1 MDKYS
6 ELTAKLSLEQKV
18 ALVSG
23 KDFWHTVGIPEI
35 GLESMRFSDGPSGVR
50 GEAFDERRPSLSLPS
65 ASALSAS
72 WDIALAERYGQVAA
86 SEAIDK
92 EVDALLGPTINLH
105 RSPLGGRHFE
115 AYSEDPILTG
125 EISAAYVRGVQSK
138 GVSACPKHYIANDSE
153 TDRHTVDA
161 IVDEKTLHEL
171 YLRPFQITIGKSDP
185 WMIMSSYNSVNGVT
199 MHASPLLEDPLR
211 TKWNYEG
218 VVVSDWTAVRSVE
231 SAASEQDLA
240 MPGPFTPWNDSLVGE
255 IRAGRIAEEIL
266 DRKVVRTL
274 KLADRV
280 GKLGTTKAKS
290 PVPVATRESLALE
303 VAVEGAVLLE
313 NNGILPLPVGANL
326 AISGDSAKRTR
337 YQGGGSA
344 QVLTKPVTS
353 PLEALASRANVS
365 YSMGAEV
372 VNGCV
377 TYTEKQM
384 TNPRTGEPGVAITF
398 RDQDGNV
405 VRSDDRFGTFL
416 IFDSEPGFEPA
427 KLEVEFELDVSGSEK
442 PDYAMGVGTANRF
455 ELWVDDEKIL
465 ERDEY
470 VVYHDLAEAILQPRE
485 EGVKFDLN
493 GRSKL
498 HVKAIIHDP
507 GVKEAY
513 NTMSIM
519 VGEVARNDD
528 PEELI
533 AKAVE
538 EAREAEVAVVVVG
551 TNSAVESEGFDRKT
565 ITLPG
570 HQDKLVQAVAAVNK
584 NTVVVVNAGS
594 PVDMPWRQDVA
605 AILVTWFGG
614 QFAAEA
620 LAAVLFGDAEP
631 AGRLPTSWVMSDEGS
646 PLSTT
651 PIAGKL
657 HYTEGLN
664 IGYRAL
670 AVSGKEV
677 DFPIGAG
684 IGYGKW
690 SINSAEM
697 SSDQTRVVATLNNS
711 SEISSKGLAMVFAS
725 KSDSKFVRPKEW
737 LVGFARTE
745 SVVGETEILVDID
758 TDYLKVF
765 EGGEWVLEPG
775 DYQLRVT
782 LNFAESGKLLT
793 LSV

>member
-6 ELTAKLSLEQKV
+6 ELAAKLSLEQKV

-23 KDFWHTVGIPEI
+23 RDFWHTIDIPEI
-35 GLESMRFSDGPSGVR
+35 GLKSMRFSDGPSGVR
-50 GEAFDERRPSLSLPS
+50 GEAFDERKPSLSLPS
-65 ASALSAS
+65 ASALSAT
-72 WDIALAERYGQVAA
+72 WDISLAERYGQAAA
-86 SEAIDK
+86 SEAIEKD
-92 EVDALLGPTINLH
+92 VDALLGPTINLH

-161 IVDEKTLHEL
+161 ILDDKTLNEL
-171 YLRPFQITIGKSDP
+171 YLRPFAITISRSDP

-211 TKWNYEG
+211 SDWSFDG

-240 MPGPFTPWNDSLVGE
+240 MPGPITPWNDSLAGE

-266 DRKVVRTL
+266 DRKVTRIL
-274 KLADRV
+274 RLADLV
-280 GKLGTTKAKS
+280 GKLDTEKS
-290 PVPVATRESLALE
+290 RSPAPITTRESLALE
-303 VAVEGAVLLE
+303 VASEGAVLLR
-313 NNGILPLPVGANL
+313 NNGVLPMPVGANL
-326 AISGDSAKRTR
+326 AVSGDSAKRTR

-353 PLEALASRANVS
+353 PLEALASRAKVS
-365 YSMGAEV
+365 YAMGAEV

-377 TYTEKQM
+377 TYTETQM
-384 TNPRTGEPGVAITF
+384 TNPRTGGQGVAITF
-398 RDQDGNV
+398 RDEDGKEI
-405 VRSDDRFGTFL
+405 RSDDRLGTFL
-416 IFDSEPGFEPA
+416 IFESEPGFEPA
-427 KLEVEFELDVSGSEK
+427 KLEVEFELDVSESDK
-442 PDYAMGVGTANRF
+442 ADYAMGVGTANRF
-455 ELWVDDEKIL
+455 ELWIDSEKIL

-485 EGVKFDLN
+485 EGVKFDLK

-498 HVKAIIHDP
+498 HVKAIIHEP
-507 GVKEAY
+507 GIKEAY
-513 NTMSIM
+513 NTMSVM

-528 PEELI
+528 PQELI
-533 AKAVE
+533 AKAV
-538 EAREAEVAVVVVG
+538 ADAHEAEIAVVVVG
-551 TNSAVESEGFDRKT
+551 TNSAVESEGFDRET
-565 ITLPG
+565 ISLPG
-570 HQDKLVQAVAAVNK
+570 HQNQLVHAVAAANK
-584 NTVVVVNAGS
+584 KTVVIVNSGS
-594 PVDMPWRQDVA
+594 PVDMPWRDDVA

-631 AGRLPTSWVMSDEGS
+631 AGRLPTSWVMSNEGA

-651 PIAGKL
+651 PVDGKL
-657 HYTEGLN
+657 FYSEGLN

-670 AVSGKEV
+670 AATGKSI

-684 IGYGKW
+684 LGYGSW
-690 SINSAEM
+690 SLKSAGL
-697 SSDQTRVVATLNNS
+697 SQDQSLVKVELENTGQTPSR
-711 SEISSKGLAMVFAS
+711 GLAMVFAS
-725 KSDSKFVRPKEW
+725 KPDTRVVRPKEW
-737 LVGFARTE
+737 LIGFARTQATVGQTQLDIQVRREYLE
-745 SVVGETEILVDID
+745 S
-758 TDYLKVF
+758 F
-765 EGGEWVLEPG
+765 EGGSWQLEPG
-775 DYQLRVT
+775 EYQLRVC
-782 LNFAESGKLLT
+782 LNFNDPG
-793 LSV
+793 LSVNLKI

>member
-1 MDKYS
+1 LEKY
-6 ELTAKLSLEQKV
+6 EALVAQMTLEQKV

-23 KDFWHTVGIPEI
+23 RDFWHTVSVAEI

-50 GEAFDERRPSLSLPS
+50 GEAFDERKPSLSLPS
-65 ASALSAS
+65 ASALSAT
-72 WDIALAERYGQVAA
+72 WNRELAGRYGQAAA

-92 EVDALLGPTINLH
+92 QVDALLGPTINLH

-115 AYSEDPILTG
+115 AYSEDPVLTG
-125 EISAAYVRGVQSK
+125 EISAAYVRGVQSR

-171 YLRPFQITIGKSDP
+171 YLRPFQITIEKSNP
-185 WMIMSSYNSVNGVT
+185 WMIMSSYNKVNGHF
-199 MHASPLLEDPLR
+199 MHASPLLDDPLR
-211 TKWNYEG
+211 SKWSFEG

-240 MPGPFTPWNDSLVGE
+240 MPGPFTPWNESLAAE

-266 DRKVVRTL
+266 DRKVLRTL

-280 GKLGTTKAKS
+280 GKLGTETVKS
-290 PVPVATRESLALE
+290 PVPVSTRESLSLE
-303 VAVEGAVLLE
+303 VAAEGAVLLK
-313 NNGILPLPVGANL
+313 NNGVLPLSGDTSI

-344 QVLTKPVTS
+344 QVLTKPVAS
-353 PLEALASRANVS
+353 PLEAISERADVS
-365 YSMGAEV
+365 YAIGAEV

-377 TYTEKQM
+377 TYSEKQM
-384 TNPRTGEPGVAITF
+384 TNPRTGGPGVAITF
-398 RDQDGNV
+398 KDASGKV

-427 KLEVEFELDVSGSEK
+427 KLEVEFELDVSDADK

-485 EGVKFDLN
+485 EGIKFDLN
-493 GRSKL
+493 GRKQL
-498 HVKAIIHDP
+498 RVKAIIFDP
-507 GVKEAY
+507 GIKEAY
-513 NTMSIM
+513 NTMSVM

-528 PEELI
+528 PEDLI
-533 AKAVE
+533 ARAVA
-538 EAREAEVAVVVVG
+538 EAKESEVAVVVVG
-551 TNSAVESEGFDRKT
+551 TNSAVESEGFDRET

-570 HQDKLVQAVAAVNK
+570 HQDELVHAVAAVNK

-594 PVDMPWRQDVA
+594 PVDMPWRDDVA

-614 QFAAEA
+614 QYAAEA

-670 AVSGKEV
+670 ALSGKKV

-690 SINSAEM
+690 SISSAEM

-725 KSDSKFVRPKEW
+725 KSESKFVRPKEW

-745 SVVGETEILVDID
+745 SVVGETEVLVDMD

-793 LSV
+793 LRV

>member
-1 MDKYS
+1 
-6 ELTAKLSLEQKV
+6 
-18 ALVSG
+18 
-23 KDFWHTVGIPEI
+23 
-35 GLESMRFSDGPSGVR
+35 
-50 GEAFDERRPSLSLPS
+50 
-65 ASALSAS
+65 
-72 WDIALAERYGQVAA
+72 
-86 SEAIDK
+86 
-92 EVDALLGPTINLH
+92 
-105 RSPLGGRHFE
+105 
-115 AYSEDPILTG
+115 
-125 EISAAYVRGVQSK
+125 
-138 GVSACPKHYIANDSE
+138 
-153 TDRHTVDA
+153 
-161 IVDEKTLHEL
+161 
-171 YLRPFQITIGKSDP
+171 
-185 WMIMSSYNSVNGVT
+185 
-199 MHASPLLEDPLR
+199 
-211 TKWNYEG
+211 
-218 VVVSDWTAVRSVE
+218 
-231 SAASEQDLA
+231 
-240 MPGPFTPWNDSLVGE
+240 
-255 IRAGRIAEEIL
+255 
-266 DRKVVRTL
+266 
-274 KLADRV
+274 
-280 GKLGTTKAKS
+280 
-290 PVPVATRESLALE
+290 
-303 VAVEGAVLLE
+303 
-313 NNGILPLPVGANL
+313 
-326 AISGDSAKRTR
+326 
-337 YQGGGSA
+337 
-344 QVLTKPVTS
+344 
-353 PLEALASRANVS
+353 
-365 YSMGAEV
+365 
-372 VNGCV
+372 
-377 TYTEKQM
+377 
-384 TNPRTGEPGVAITF
+384 
-398 RDQDGNV
+398 
-405 VRSDDRFGTFL
+405 
-416 IFDSEPGFEPA
+416 
-427 KLEVEFELDVSGSEK
+427 
-442 PDYAMGVGTANRF
+442 
-455 ELWVDDEKIL
+455 
-465 ERDEY
+465 
-470 VVYHDLAEAILQPRE
+470 
-485 EGVKFDLN
+485 
-493 GRSKL
+493 RSKL

-507 GVKEAY
+507 GIKEAY

-670 AVSGKEV
+670 ALSGKEV

-690 SINSAEM
+690 SISSAEM

-745 SVVGETEILVDID
+745 SVVGETEVLVDMD

>member
-6 ELTAKLSLEQKV
+6 ELTAKLTLEQKV

-23 KDFWHTVGIPEI
+23 RDFWHTVGIPEI
-35 GLESMRFSDGPSGVR
+35 GLEPMRFSDGPSGVR
-50 GEAFDERRPSLSLPS
+50 GEAFDERKPSLSLPS
-65 ASALSAS
+65 ASALSAT
-72 WDIALAERYGQVAA
+72 WDTALAERYGQVAA

-125 EISAAYVRGVQSK
+125 EISAAYVQGVQSR

-161 IVDEKTLHEL
+161 VVDEKTLHEL
-171 YLRPFQITIGKSDP
+171 YLRPFQITINKSDP
-185 WMIMSSYNSVNGVT
+185 WMIMSSYNSVNGIT

-211 TKWNYEG
+211 SKWNYEG

-255 IRAGRIAEEIL
+255 ILAGRIAEEIL
-266 DRKVVRTL
+266 DRKVARTL

-280 GKLGTTKAKS
+280 GKLGTAMAKS
-290 PVPVATRESLALE
+290 PVPVSTRESLALE
-303 VAVEGAVLLE
+303 VAAEGSVLLK
-313 NNGILPLPVGANL
+313 NNGVLPLPVGANL

-365 YSMGAEV
+365 YAMGAEV

-384 TNPRTGEPGVAITF
+384 TNPRTGDPGVAITF

-455 ELWVDDEKIL
+455 ELWVDSEKVL

-528 PEELI
+528 PQELI

-551 TNSAVESEGFDRKT
+551 TNSAVESEGFDRET

-570 HQDKLVQAVAAVNK
+570 HQDQLVQAVAAVNK

-594 PVDMPWRQDVA
+594 PVDMPWREDVA

-631 AGRLPTSWVMSDEGS
+631 AGRLPTSWVMSNEGT

-651 PIAGKL
+651 PVDGKL
-657 HYTEGLN
+657 EYTEGLN

-670 AVSGKEV
+670 AAGGQSI

-684 IGYGKW
+684 LGYGEW
-690 SINSAEM
+690 SLNSAEL
-697 SSDQTRVVATLNNS
+697 SPDQTSLKVELENS
-711 SEISSKGLAMVFAS
+711 NQTSSRGLAMIFAS
-725 KSDSKFVRPKEW
+725 KANSTHVRPNEW
-737 LVGFARTE
+737 LIGFARTE
-745 SVVGETEILVDID
+745 AIVGKTELSVEVNTEYLET
-758 TDYLKVF
+758 F
-765 EGGEWVLEPG
+765 ESGSWQLEPG
-775 DYQLRVT
+775 DYELRVC
-782 LNFAESGKLLT
+782 LNFGDPG
-793 LSV
+793 LSVNLKI

>member
-1 MDKYS
+1 MDKYA
-6 ELTAKLSLEQKV
+6 ERAFRMTLEQKV
-18 ALVSG
+18 AVVSG
-23 KDFWHTVGIPEI
+23 RDFWHTISIPEVE
-35 GLESMRFSDGPSGVR
+35 LASMRLSDGPSGVR

-65 ASALSAS
+65 ASALSS
-72 WDIALAERYGQVAA
+72 TWNVNLAERYGQVAA

-92 EVDALLGPTINLH
+92 HVDALLGPTINLH

-125 EISAAYVRGVQSK
+125 EISAAYVKGVQSR

-161 IVDEKTLHEL
+161 IVDEKTLYEL
-171 YLRPFQITIGKSDP
+171 YLRPFQITIQKSNP
-185 WMIMSSYNSVNGVT
+185 WMVMSSYNSVNGHP
-199 MHASPLLEDPLR
+199 MHASPLLDEPLR
-211 TKWNYEG
+211 TRWGYEG

-240 MPGPFTPWNDSLVGE
+240 MPGPFTPWNESLVQE
-255 IRAGRIAEEIL
+255 IRAGRIAEEVL
-266 DRKVVRTL
+266 NRKVSRML
-274 KLADRV
+274 QLADRV
-280 GKLGTTKAKS
+280 GKLGTETSKS
-290 PVPVATRESLALE
+290 PLPVSTRESIALE
-303 VAVEGAVLLE
+303 VAVEGAVLLK
-313 NNGILPLPVGANL
+313 NNGVLPLPIGANM

-344 QVLTKPVTS
+344 QVLTKPVAS
-353 PLEALASRANVS
+353 PLEALASKANVS
-365 YSMGAEV
+365 YAMGAEV
-372 VNGCV
+372 VNGCI

-455 ELWVDDEKIL
+455 ELWVDSEKIL

-470 VVYHDLAEAILQPRE
+470 VVYQDLAEAILQPRE
-485 EGVKFDLN
+485 ESVKFDLN

-528 PEELI
+528 PQELI

-551 TNSAVESEGFDRKT
+551 TNSAVESEGFDRET

-570 HQDKLVQAVAAVNK
+570 HQDNLVQAVASVNK

-594 PVDMPWRQDVA
+594 PVDMPWRKDVA
-605 AILVTWFGG
+605 AILITWFGG

-631 AGRLPTSWVMSDEGS
+631 AGRLPTSWVMSNEGT
-646 PLSTT
+646 PLSTS
-651 PIAGKL
+651 PVNGKL
-657 HYTEGLN
+657 EYSEGLN

-670 AVSGKEV
+670 AAASKSI

-684 IGYGKW
+684 LGYGAW
-690 SINSAEM
+690 SLNSAKL
-697 SSDQTRVVATLNNS
+697 STDQTSLKVELENTGHTPSR
-711 SEISSKGLAMVFAS
+711 GLAMIFAS
-725 KSDSKFVRPKEW
+725 KSDSLHVRPHEW
-737 LVGFARTE
+737 LIGFARTE
-745 SVVGETEILVDID
+745 AMLGKTELNIEVNTEYLET
-758 TDYLKVF
+758 F
-765 EGGEWVLEPG
+765 ERGSWQLEPG
-775 DYQLRVT
+775 DYELRVC
-782 LNFAESGKLLT
+782 LNFGNPGLLVT
-793 LSV
+793 LKV

>member
-1 MDKYS
+1 MEKY
-6 ELTAKLSLEQKV
+6 EALVAQMTLEQKV

-23 KDFWHTVGIPEI
+23 RDFWHTVSVAEI

-50 GEAFDERRPSLSLPS
+50 GEAFDERKPSLSLPS
-65 ASALSAS
+65 ASALSAT
-72 WDIALAERYGQVAA
+72 WNRELAGRYGQVAA

-92 EVDALLGPTINLH
+92 QVDALLGPTINLH

-115 AYSEDPILTG
+115 AYSEDPVLTG
-125 EISAAYVRGVQSK
+125 EISAAYVRGVQSR

-171 YLRPFQITIGKSDP
+171 YLRPFQITIGKSNP
-185 WMIMSSYNSVNGVT
+185 WMIMSSYNSVNGIT

-211 TKWNYEG
+211 SKWSFEG

-240 MPGPFTPWNDSLVGE
+240 MPGPFTPWNESLVEE

-266 DRKVVRTL
+266 DRKVLRTL

-280 GKLGTTKAKS
+280 GKLGTQTVKS
-290 PVPVATRESLALE
+290 PVPVSTRESLALE
-303 VAVEGAVLLE
+303 VATEGAVLLK
-313 NNGILPLPVGANL
+313 NNGVLPLPDGANIAL
-326 AISGDSAKRTR
+326 SGDSAKRTR

-353 PLEALASRANVS
+353 PLEALAARASVS
-365 YSMGAEV
+365 YALGAEV

-377 TYTEKQM
+377 TYTENQM
-384 TNPRTGEPGVAITF
+384 TNPRTGGPGAAITF
-398 RDQDGNV
+398 KDASGNV

-427 KLEVEFELDVSGSEK
+427 RLEVEFELDVSGTEK

-455 ELWVDDEKIL
+455 ELWVDDEKVL
-465 ERDEY
+465 ERNEY

-485 EGVKFDLN
+485 EGIKFDLN

-498 HVKAIIHDP
+498 HVRAVIHDP

-528 PEELI
+528 PDELI
-533 AKAVE
+533 AKAVA
-538 EAREAEVAVVVVG
+538 EAKESEVAVVVVG
-551 TNSAVESEGFDRKT
+551 TNSAVESEGFDRET

-570 HQDKLVQAVAAVNK
+570 HQNKLVQAVSAVNK

-594 PVDMPWRQDVA
+594 PVDMPWRDDVA

-614 QFAAEA
+614 QYAAEA
-620 LAAVLFGDAEP
+620 LAAILFGDAEP
-631 AGRLPTSWVMSDEGS
+631 AGRLPTSWVMSDEGI

-651 PIAGKL
+651 PVEGKL

-670 AVSGKEV
+670 AASGKEV

-684 IGYGKW
+684 LGFGDW
-690 SINSAEM
+690 SVISAQM
-697 SSDQTRVVATLNNS
+697 SSDQTRIVATLTNAG
-711 SEISSKGLAMVFAS
+711 EISSKGLVMVFAS
-725 KSDSKFVRPKEW
+725 KSESKFIRPRQW

-745 SVVGETEILVDID
+745 SVIGKTEISIEID
-758 TDYLKVF
+758 TDYLKAYK
-765 EGGEWVLEPG
+765 GGEWILEPG
-775 DYQLRVT
+775 DYQLKVC
-782 LNFAESGKLLT
+782 LNYADAGQALT

>member
-6 ELTAKLSLEQKV
+6 ELTAQLSLEQKV

-125 EISAAYVRGVQSK
+125 EISAAYVRGVQSR

-171 YLRPFQITIGKSDP
+171 YLRPFQITIDKSDP
-185 WMIMSSYNSVNGVT
+185 WMIMSSYNSVNGIT

-303 VAVEGAVLLE
+303 VAAEGAVLLK
-313 NNGILPLPVGANL
+313 NHGVLPLPAGANL

-377 TYTEKQM
+377 TYTEKS
-384 TNPRTGEPGVAITF
+384 R
-398 RDQDGNV
+398 
-405 VRSDDRFGTFL
+405 
-416 IFDSEPGFEPA
+416 
-427 KLEVEFELDVSGSEK
+427 
-442 PDYAMGVGTANRF
+442 
-455 ELWVDDEKIL
+455 
-465 ERDEY
+465 
-470 VVYHDLAEAILQPRE
+470 
-485 EGVKFDLN
+485 
-493 GRSKL
+493 
-498 HVKAIIHDP
+498 
-507 GVKEAY
+507 
-513 NTMSIM
+513 
-519 VGEVARNDD
+519 
-528 PEELI
+528 
-533 AKAVE
+533 
-538 EAREAEVAVVVVG
+538 
-551 TNSAVESEGFDRKT
+551 
-565 ITLPG
+565 
-570 HQDKLVQAVAAVNK
+570 
-584 NTVVVVNAGS
+584 
-594 PVDMPWRQDVA
+594 
-605 AILVTWFGG
+605 
-614 QFAAEA
+614 
-620 LAAVLFGDAEP
+620 
-631 AGRLPTSWVMSDEGS
+631 
-646 PLSTT
+646 T
-651 PIAGKL
+651 PID
-657 HYTEGLN
+657 TVMR
-664 IGYRAL
+664 RA
-670 AVSGKEV
+670 
-677 DFPIGAG
+677 
-684 IGYGKW
+684 W
-690 SINSAEM
+690 M
-697 SSDQTRVVATLNNS
+697 
-711 SEISSKGLAMVFAS
+711 
-725 KSDSKFVRPKEW
+725 
-737 LVGFARTE
+737 
-745 SVVGETEILVDID
+745 
-758 TDYLKVF
+758 
-765 EGGEWVLEPG
+765 
-775 DYQLRVT
+775 
-782 LNFAESGKLLT
+782 
-793 LSV
+793 